1 MFLAEKTVR
10 NYVSNLL
17 LKMGLKHRTEAA
29 VFAVRLEVRRR
40 KTFAGPE

>member
-1 MFLAEKTVR
+1 VR

-17 LKMGLKHRTEAA
+17 LKLGMKHRTEAA
-29 VFAVRLEVRRR
+29 VFAVRVAERR